1 MTEASNRRR
10 SEKLIKPG
18 ETLPR
23 YDRAV
28 SRRKQ
33 LWGTDSG
40 RDIWGFTVNRLQRA
54 TKTLSP
60 GPLSLPSMKQERDT
74 RNETLKTSKLD
85 FKVVPLE
92 IGMGGGGGNWYGNYY
107 ITQTCSRRYEGI
119 WNDFASPYW
128 LE

>member
-33 LWGTDSG
+33 FWGTDSG

-92 IGMGGGGGNWYGNYY
+92 IGMGGGGGIG
-107 ITQTCSRRYEGI
+107 TGTTTSPKLVAVDTRGYETTSQVPTG
-119 WNDFASPYW
+119 
-128 LE
+128 